1 MNILNLKIKNYVFKA
16 SAESYAYFF
25 SSKTVSPFSFRTILP
40 LFEFVKSLA
49 TRFEQITSVHN
60 QAISHSDI

>member
-1 MNILNLKIKNYVFKA
+1 MNILNLKIKKYVFKA
-16 SAESYAYFF
+16 TAESYACFF
-25 SSKTVSPFSFRTILP
+25 SSKTVSPSSFGTILP

-49 TRFEQITSVHN
+49 TRFEQIKSVHY